1 MKNDDELN
9 RRSKAI
15 KHVSLIGIIANLLLL
30 TLKFIVGFMA
40 KSQAMLADSLN
51 SAGDIFAS
59 FMSYIGAK
67 ISSKPNDD
75 DHPHGHGKAEY
86 VFTQLISI
94 SMIVASVMMINS
106 SIESI
111 INKAQVEFSIWLVI
125 VCVITIFTKFLL
137 YLYTRVKGKKHNSLL
152 IEASMEDHR
161 NDMFVTLGTLIG
173 IVGSYLGYYY
183 IDGIIGIFISCW
195 IAYVGF
201 GLFKTSYKVLM
212 DTNID
217 EEKQKDIENK
227 VMEFEEILHVD
238 SMISKPI
245 GNKNIIILKVSMNGE
260 MTINVSHDIA
270 GKIKDKLIKEFD
282 YIYDVI
288 IHINPH

>member
-1 MKNDDELN
+1 MEELDE
-9 RRSKAI
+9 RSSTI
-15 KHVSLIGIIANLLLL
+15 KKVSIMGIIANLLLL
-30 TLKFIVGFMA
+30 VIKVIVGFMA
-40 KSQAMLADSLN
+40 RSQAMIADALN

-111 INKAQVEFSIWLVI
+111 INKAHIEFSIWLIV
-125 VCVITIFTKFLL
+125 VCVITILIKVLLYFYTKFNS
-137 YLYTRVKGKKHNSLL
+137 KKYNSLL
-152 IEASMEDHR
+152 IQASMEDHR
-161 NDMFVTLGTLIG
+161 NDVFVTLGTVVGIISSYFGFYFIDG
-173 IVGSYLGYYY
+173 IVGIL
-183 IDGIIGIFISCW
+183 ISCW
-195 IAYVGF
+195 IAYAGF
-201 GLFKTSYKVLM
+201 NLFKSAYKVLM

-217 EEKQKDIENK
+217 EEKQQEIIKKVLEFKD
-227 VMEFEEILHVD
+227 ILHVD
-238 SMISKPI
+238 SIISKPI
-245 GNKNIIILKVSMNGE
+245 GNKNIIILKVSMDGN
-260 MTINVSHDIA
+260 MTINLSHDIA
-270 GKIKDKLIKEFD
+270 GKIKDDLINQFD

-288 IHINPH
+288 VHINPH

>member
-1 MKNDDELN
+1 MEELDE
-9 RRSKAI
+9 RSSTI
-15 KHVSLIGIIANLLLL
+15 KKVSIMGIIANLLLL
-30 TLKFIVGFMA
+30 VIKVIVGFMA
-40 KSQAMLADSLN
+40 RSQAMIADALN

-111 INKAQVEFSIWLVI
+111 INKAHIEFSIWLIV
-125 VCVITIFTKFLL
+125 VCVITILIKVLLYFYTKFNS
-137 YLYTRVKGKKHNSLL
+137 KKYNSLL
-152 IEASMEDHR
+152 IQASMEDHR
-161 NDMFVTLGTLIG
+161 NDVFVTLGTVVSIISSYFGFYFIDG
-173 IVGSYLGYYY
+173 IVGIL
-183 IDGIIGIFISCW
+183 ISCW
-195 IAYVGF
+195 IAYAGF
-201 GLFKTSYKVLM
+201 NLFKSAYKVLM

-217 EEKQKDIENK
+217 EEKQQEIIKKVLEFKD
-227 VMEFEEILHVD
+227 ILHVD
-238 SMISKPI
+238 SIISKPI
-245 GNKNIIILKVSMNGE
+245 GNKNIIILKVSMDGN
-260 MTINVSHDIA
+260 MTINLSHDIA
-270 GKIKDKLIKEFD
+270 GKIKDDLINQFD

-288 IHINPH
+288 VHINPH

>member
-1 MKNDDELN
+1 MEKLDE
-9 RRSKAI
+9 RSSTI
-15 KHVSLIGIIANLLLL
+15 KKVSIIGIVANLLLL
-30 TLKFIVGFMA
+30 IIKVIVGFMA
-40 KSQAMLADSLN
+40 RSQAMIADALN

-59 FMSYIGAK
+59 LMSYIGAK

-111 INKAQVEFSIWLVI
+111 INKAHIEFSIWLI
-125 VCVITIFTKFLL
+125 VVCIITILVKVLLYFYTKFKSRK
-137 YLYTRVKGKKHNSLL
+137 YNSLL
-152 IEASMEDHR
+152 IQASMEDHR
-161 NDMFVTLGTLIG
+161 NDVFVTLGTIIGIISSYFGFYFIDG
-173 IVGSYLGYYY
+173 IVGIL
-183 IDGIIGIFISCW
+183 ISCW
-195 IAYVGF
+195 IAYAGF
-201 GLFKTSYKVLM
+201 NLFKSAYKVLM

-217 EEKQKDIENK
+217 EEKQQEIIKKVLEFKD
-227 VMEFEEILHVD
+227 ILHVD
-238 SMISKPI
+238 SIISKPI
-245 GNKNIIILKVSMNGE
+245 GNKNIIILKVSMDGN
-260 MTINVSHDIA
+260 MTINLSHDIA
-270 GKIKDKLIKEFD
+270 GKIKDDLINKFD